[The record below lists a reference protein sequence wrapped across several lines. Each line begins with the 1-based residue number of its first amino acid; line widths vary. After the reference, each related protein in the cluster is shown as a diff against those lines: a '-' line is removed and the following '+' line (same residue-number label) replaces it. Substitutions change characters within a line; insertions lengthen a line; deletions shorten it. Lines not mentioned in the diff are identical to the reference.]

1 MGSLYIWLA
10 TAALAAGTYMS
21 ALKLALVQSSRA
33 AIGSLLEEAGRER
46 AAAWL
51 ARRYH
56 STLFAASLLRM
67 VARVGFFMLVLA
79 QLVDLRTSAAPLTW
93 TDLALSGLISVT
105 LLWVFTSVL
114 GGAVARHS
122 GPRLIASNLVV
133 IQVMTWACL
142 PVTWAVSF
150 IDEAV
155 RRLAGA
161 APQGEESQELLRSI
175 EETHREGGLDEES
188 ASMLENVVEFT
199 STDVAEIMTPR
210 MDIQGIEVTDDLAKV
225 GAFLARSGH
234 SRVPV
239 YRDNLDHIIG
249 ILYVKDLVRY
259 LGRDAGDFRLEPLLR
274 QPIFVPE
281 TKPVRELLADFRRS
295 EVHLAIVVDEYGGTE
310 GLVTIED
317 VLEEIVGEIRDEHEG
332 GDEGVP
338 SLHAVDERRAEVDG
352 RYRVGDLNERLGLS
366 LPEDED
372 YDTIGGFVLAT
383 LGRVPTVGET
393 FESHN
398 ARFTALSTAP
408 THVRKVGVELLE
420 VPAEA

>member
-1 MGSLYIWLA
+1 MGSLYVWLA
-10 TAALAAGTYMS
+10 TAALAAGTYVS
-21 ALKLALVQSSRA
+21 ALKLALVQSSRT

-56 STLFAASLLRM
+56 FALFAASLLRM
-67 VARVGFFMLVLA
+67 VTRVGFFMLVLA
-79 QLVDLRTSAAPLTW
+79 QVVDLRTAASLTW

-133 IQVMTWACL
+133 IEVMTWACF

-239 YRDNLDHIIG
+239 YRDSLDHIIG

-259 LGRDAGDFRLEPLLR
+259 LGREAGDFRLESLLR

-352 RYRVGDLNERLGLS
+352 RYRVGDLNQRLGLS
-366 LPEDED
+366 LPEDQD

-383 LGRVPTVGET
+383 LGHVPTVGET
-393 FESHN
+393 FESHG

-408 THVRKVGVELLE
+408 THVRKVGIELLE
-420 VPAEA
+420 APAEA